1 MKIRKFQ
8 APTMEEALKLVKTEF
23 GPEAVIL
30 STQKFHKSDS
40 FGIFSKPW
48 IEVVA
53 AIDFKEE
60 PNFSQINNIPK
71 KEKNIKIS
79 TEIKDE
85 NYIQLKEE
93 IEKIKSLLAENLN
106 YHYEIPELKKMVSIL
121 MKQSGIYDG
130 DTLSDN
136 FISIYEDLVMHDM
149 DKELAYKLLEN
160 LSFEL
165 GENAEKISIDRLKHL
180 LKIKLREKIKIYEES
195 TNFKKPKMIA
205 FIGPTGVGKTTT
217 LAKIAARYSLIQNKK
232 TAIFTLD
239 TYRVAATEQ
248 LKIYG
253 KILKTPVIIIDNKKD
268 FLNKLTQFE
277 DYDYILIDTA
287 GRSHR
292 DSFHIKKLKEVLKG
306 SIDIHL
312 TISATTKGKDLNDI
326 ISRFS
331 IIPFTS
337 LLFTKLDESS
347 TFGNIL
353 TKAIETGKPLSY
365 FTTGQRV
372 PEDIERANVDK
383 IVDIIL
389 GLN

>member
-1 MKIRKFQ
+1 MKIKKFH
-8 APTMEEALKLVKTEF
+8 APTMEEALKQVKSEF
-23 GPEAVIL
+23 GPDAVIL
-30 STQKFHKSDS
+30 STQKFQKNDS

-53 AIDFKEE
+53 AVDFKEE
-60 PNFSQINNIPK
+60 VSPNKNVNVNLESYKANTKIN
-71 KEKNIKIS
+71 
-79 TEIKDE
+79 DE
-85 NYIQLKEE
+85 NYLMLKEE
-93 IEKIKSLLAENLN
+93 IERIKTLLAENLN
-106 YHYEIPELKKMVSIL
+106 FHYEIPELKKMISLL
-121 MKQSGIYDG
+121 MKKSGIYEG
-130 DTLSDN
+130 DFLNDN
-136 FISIYEDLVMHDM
+136 FISIYEDLVMQDV
-149 DKELAYKLLEN
+149 DKDIAYKLLEN

-165 GENAEKISIDRLKHL
+165 GKDAEKISIERLKNIFKL
-180 LKIKLREKIKIYEES
+180 KLREKIKIYDE
-195 TNFKKPKMIA
+195 NNNIKKPKLIA

-217 LAKIAARYSLIQNKK
+217 LAKIAARYSLINKKK
-232 TAIFTLD
+232 TALFTLD
-239 TYRVAATEQ
+239 TYRVAASEQ

-253 KILKTPVIIIDNKKD
+253 KILKTPVIVLDNRKD
-268 FLNKLTQFE
+268 FLNKISHFE
-277 DYDYILIDTA
+277 DFDYILIDTA

-292 DSFHIKKLKEVLKG
+292 DSFHIKRLKEVLKG

-312 TISATTKGKDLNDI
+312 TISATTKTKDLDDI

-347 TFGNIL
+347 TFGNII

-372 PEDIERANVDK
+372 PEDIEKASVDK
-383 IVDIIL
+383 IIDIIL

>member
-8 APTMEEALKLVKTEF
+8 APTMEEALKQVKEEL
-23 GPEAVIL
+23 GPDAVIL
-30 STQKFHKSDS
+30 STQKFQKSDS

-48 IEVVA
+48 IEIVA

-60 PNFSQINNIPK
+60 EDFPEKKVK
-71 KEKNIKIS
+71 KEKIKVREGI
-79 TEIKDE
+79 TDE
-85 NYIQLKEE
+85 NYLKLKEE

-106 YHYEIPELKKMVSIL
+106 YHYEIPELKKMISIL
-121 MKQSGIYDG
+121 MKQSGVYEG
-130 DTLSDN
+130 DFLSDN
-136 FISIYEDLVMHDM
+136 FISIYEDLVMHDI
-149 DKELAYKLLEN
+149 DKDLAYKLLEN

-165 GENAEKISIDRLKHL
+165 GKDSEKISIDRLKNL
-180 LKIKLREKIKIYEES
+180 LKLKLREKVKIYDENV
-195 TNFKKPKMIA
+195 NFKKPKMIA

-217 LAKIAARYSLIQNKK
+217 LAKIAARYSLIQKK
-232 TAIFTLD
+232 KVALFTLD

-253 KILKTPVIIIDNKKD
+253 KILKTPVVILDNKKD
-268 FLNKLTQFE
+268 FLYKLSHFE

-292 DSFHIKKLKEVLKG
+292 DSFHIKKLKDVLKG

-312 TISATTKGKDLNDI
+312 TLSATTKGKDLDDI

-331 IIPFTS
+331 VIPFTS

-347 TFGNIL
+347 TFGNII

-372 PEDIERANVDK
+372 PEDIERANVEK
-383 IVDIIL
+383 ITDIIL

>member
-1 MKIRKFQ
+1 MKIKKFH

-23 GPEAVIL
+23 GNNAVIL
-30 STQKFHKSDS
+30 STKKIKKNDS
-40 FGIFSKPW
+40 FGLFSKPW

-53 AIDFKEE
+53 AVDFQTEPDYSFRDISKEE
-60 PNFSQINNIPK
+60 MISIK
-71 KEKNIKIS
+71 KDMPEDYESLKN
-79 TEIKDE
+79 EIRR
-85 NYIQLKEE
+85 
-93 IEKIKSLLAENLN
+93 IKSLLVENINFYQELP
-106 YHYEIPELKKMVSIL
+106 EIKKMLTIL
-121 MKQSGIYDG
+121 MKQTGVYEG

-136 FISIYEDLVMHDM
+136 FISIYEDLVMQDV
-149 DKELAYKLLEN
+149 DKDIAYRLLEN

-165 GENAEKISIDRLKHL
+165 GADAEKIPVDRLKRI
-180 LKIKLREKIKIYEES
+180 LKIKLREKVKIFEENQS
-195 TNFKKPKMIA
+195 LRKPKLIA

-217 LAKIAARYSLIQNKK
+217 LAKIAAKYSLIQKKK

-239 TYRVAATEQ
+239 TYRVAASEQ

-253 KILKTPVIIIDNKKD
+253 KILKTPVVVLDNKKE
-268 FLNKLTQFE
+268 FLNKLTHFE

-292 DSFHIKKLKEVLKG
+292 DSFHIKKLKEILKG

-312 TISATTKGKDLNDI
+312 TVSATTKNKDLDDI
-326 ISRFS
+326 IARFS
-331 IIPFTS
+331 IMPYSSII
-337 LLFTKLDESS
+337 FTKLDESS

-372 PEDIERANVDK
+372 PEDIEKASVDRL
-383 IVDIIL
+383 VDIIL
-389 GLN
+389 GMDN